1 LSLKFTNQIISVISA
16 NSIINISI
24 TIFRK
29 QNMKQQLKS
38 FLSAATL
45 AVALTATLMGC
56 SSGVKLD
63 VPVED
68 KTGIST
74 TGTGSGN
81 AANNG
86 LSNNGVATVDLGAGG
101 TGANGGPANVGKV
114 IYFDFDSYLVKPE
127 YASVINAHVQFL
139 ASRKTSK
146 ISVEGH
152 TDSSGG
158 REYNL
163 ALGQKRA
170 EAVRRA
176 MALSG
181 LNESQIEAVSFGKEK
196 PADLGGDDA
205 AAAKN
210 RRAEISYR

>member
-1 LSLKFTNQIISVISA
+1 
-16 NSIINISI
+16 
-24 TIFRK
+24 
-29 QNMKQQLKS
+29 MKHQFKS
-38 FLSAATL
+38 FFWTATAAVAFAATL
-45 AVALTATLMGC
+45 AGC

-63 VPVED
+63 TPVED
-68 KTGIST
+68 RVGIST
-74 TGTGSGN
+74 TTGAGAGAGMGASSVGN
-81 AANNG
+81 TG
-86 LSNNGVATVDLGAGG
+86 LASNTGVATVDLGSASSGSG
-101 TGANGGPANVGKV
+101 GGPANVGKI

-139 ASRKTSK
+139 ASRKMTK

-196 PADLGGDDA
+196 PADLGGDDV

>member
-1 LSLKFTNQIISVISA
+1 
-16 NSIINISI
+16 
-24 TIFRK
+24 
-29 QNMKQQLKS
+29 MKQQFKS
-38 FLSAATL
+38 FLIMATAAT
-45 AVALTATLMGC
+45 AFATLVGC
-56 SSGVKLD
+56 STGVKLD
-63 VPVED
+63 TPVED
-68 KTGIST
+68 RA
-74 TGTGSGN
+74 GTGSTLSAGMG
-81 AANNG
+81 AAGSGANSGQSANG
-86 LSNNGVATVDLGAGG
+86 GVATVDLANTGAGAG
-101 TGANGGPANVGKV
+101 GGPANVGKI

-127 YASVINAHVQFL
+127 YASVVNSHVQFL
-139 ASRKTSK
+139 SSRKTTK
-146 ISVEGH
+146 ITVEGH

-181 LNESQIEAVSFGKEK
+181 LSESQIEAVSFGKEK

>member
-1 LSLKFTNQIISVISA
+1 MSVI
-16 NSIINISI
+16 
-24 TIFRK
+24 IFRK
-29 QNMKQQLKS
+29 INMKQQLKS
-38 FLSAATL
+38 FL
-45 AVALTATLMGC
+45 LTATVAVAFAVGLAGC

-68 KTGIST
+68 KTGTST
-74 TGTGSGN
+74 TGSGSGTGS

-86 LSNNGVATVDLGAGG
+86 QGNSGGVATVDLSNTGS
-101 TGANGGPANVGKV
+101 GANGGPANVGKI

-139 ASRKTSK
+139 SSRKTTK

-196 PADLGGDDA
+196 PADSGGDEN

>member
-1 LSLKFTNQIISVISA
+1 
-16 NSIINISI
+16 
-24 TIFRK
+24 
-29 QNMKQQLKS
+29 MKQLKS
-38 FLSAATL
+38 FFSATTL
-45 AVALTATLMGC
+45 AVVLAVTLAGC

-74 TGTGSGN
+74 TGSGSGSG
-81 AANNG
+81 ANNG
-86 LSNNGVATVDLGAGG
+86 QGNNGGVTTVDLGNTSGG
-101 TGANGGPANVGKV
+101 TNGGPAGVGKI

-139 ASRKTSK
+139 SSRKTTK

-196 PADLGGDDA
+196 PADLGSDDT

>member
-1 LSLKFTNQIISVISA
+1 
-16 NSIINISI
+16 
-24 TIFRK
+24 
-29 QNMKQQLKS
+29 MKQQIKS
-38 FLSAATL
+38 FLLMASAAT
-45 AVALTATLMGC
+45 AFATLVGC
-56 SSGVKLD
+56 STGVKLD
-63 VPVED
+63 TPVED
-68 KTGIST
+68 RA
-74 TGTGSGN
+74 GTGSTLSAGLG
-81 AANNG
+81 AAGSGANTGQSTNG
-86 LSNNGVATVDLGAGG
+86 GVATVDLANNGAGAG
-101 TGANGGPANVGKV
+101 GGPANVGKI

-127 YASVINAHVQFL
+127 YASVVNSHVQFL
-139 ASRKTSK
+139 SSRKTTK
-146 ISVEGH
+146 ITVEGH

-181 LNESQIEAVSFGKEK
+181 LSESQIEAVSFGKEK

>member
-1 LSLKFTNQIISVISA
+1 
-16 NSIINISI
+16 
-24 TIFRK
+24 
-29 QNMKQQLKS
+29 MKQQLKS
-38 FLSAATL
+38 FLIMATAAT
-45 AVALTATLMGC
+45 AFATMVGC
-56 SSGVKLD
+56 STGVKLD
-63 VPVED
+63 TPVED
-68 KTGIST
+68 RA
-74 TGTGSGN
+74 GTGSSLSSGLGSTGSGAN
-81 AANNG
+81 SGQAAN
-86 LSNNGVATVDLGAGG
+86 SGVATVDLANAGAGAG
-101 TGANGGPANVGKV
+101 GGPANVGKI

-127 YASVINAHVQFL
+127 YASVVNAHVQFL
-139 ASRKTSK
+139 SSRKTTK
-146 ISVEGH
+146 ITVEGH

-181 LNESQIEAVSFGKEK
+181 LSESQIEAVSFGKEK

>member
-1 LSLKFTNQIISVISA
+1 
-16 NSIINISI
+16 
-24 TIFRK
+24 
-29 QNMKQQLKS
+29 MKQQLKS
-38 FLSAATL
+38 FFLVATVATAFAVTL
-45 AVALTATLMGC
+45 AGC
-56 SSGVKLD
+56 STGVKLD
-63 VPVED
+63 TPVED
-68 KTGIST
+68 RAGNST
-74 TGTGSGN
+74 TIGAGGTG
-81 AANNG
+81 ANTG
-86 LSNNGVATVDLGAGG
+86 AGAGGGVATVDLGN
-101 TGANGGPANVGKV
+101 TGAGAGGGPANVGKV

-152 TDSSGG
+152 TDSVGG

-181 LNESQIEAVSFGKEK
+181 LSESQIEAVSFGKEK

>member
-1 LSLKFTNQIISVISA
+1 
-16 NSIINISI
+16 
-24 TIFRK
+24 
-29 QNMKQQLKS
+29 MKQQLKS
-38 FLSAATL
+38 FFSATTL
-45 AVALTATLMGC
+45 AVVLAVTLAGC

-74 TGTGSGN
+74 IGSGSGSG
-81 AANNG
+81 ANNG
-86 LSNNGVATVDLGAGG
+86 QGSGVTTVDLGNTSGG
-101 TGANGGPANVGKV
+101 TNGGPAGVGKI

-139 ASRKTSK
+139 SSRKTSK

-196 PADLGGDDA
+196 PADLGGDET

>member
-1 LSLKFTNQIISVISA
+1 
-16 NSIINISI
+16 
-24 TIFRK
+24 
-29 QNMKQQLKS
+29 MKQKLKS
-38 FLSAATL
+38 FFITATVAVAFAATL
-45 AVALTATLMGC
+45 VGC

-63 VPVED
+63 TPVED
-68 KTGIST
+68 RAGNST
-74 TGTGSGN
+74 TTGAGAGTGANSGQ
-81 AANNG
+81 AANG
-86 LSNNGVATVDLGAGG
+86 GVATVDLGNTGG
-101 TGANGGPANVGKV
+101 ATGGGPANVGKI

-139 ASRKTSK
+139 ASRKTTK

-152 TDSSGG
+152 TDSAGG

-196 PADLGGDDA
+196 PADLGSDDT

>member
-1 LSLKFTNQIISVISA
+1 LGTAWQLKNQEQIRY
-16 NSIINISI
+16 NYF
-24 TIFRK
+24 FRRY
-29 QNMKQQLKS
+29 NMKQQLKS
-38 FLSAATL
+38 FQSFFVIATAAT
-45 AVALTATLMGC
+45 AFAALVGC
-56 SSGVKLD
+56 STGVKLD
-63 VPVED
+63 TPVED
-68 KTGIST
+68 RA
-74 TGTGSGN
+74 GTGSSSSTGMG
-81 AANNG
+81 AGGANNG
-86 LSNNGVATVDLGAGG
+86 QAASSGVATVDLANAGAGAG
-101 TGANGGPANVGKV
+101 GGPANVGKI

-127 YASVINAHVQFL
+127 YASVVNSHVQFL
-139 ASRKTSK
+139 SSRKTTK
-146 ISVEGH
+146 ITVEGH

-181 LNESQIEAVSFGKEK
+181 LSESQIEAVSFGKEK

>member
-1 LSLKFTNQIISVISA
+1 
-16 NSIINISI
+16 
-24 TIFRK
+24 
-29 QNMKQQLKS
+29 MKLQLKS
-38 FLSAATL
+38 FFSAATL
-45 AVALTATLMGC
+45 AVALAATLAGC

-63 VPVED
+63 APVED
-68 KTGIST
+68 KAGNST
-74 TGTGSGN
+74 MGAGN

-86 LSNNGVATVDLGAGG
+86 QGTNGNGVTTVDLGAGG
-101 TGANGGPANVGKV
+101 AGANGGPANVGKV

-127 YASVINAHVQFL
+127 YANVINAHVQFL
-139 ASRKTSK
+139 SSRKTTK

-152 TDSSGG
+152 TDASGG

-196 PADLGGDDA
+196 PADLGGDDT

>member
-1 LSLKFTNQIISVISA
+1 
-16 NSIINISI
+16 
-24 TIFRK
+24 
-29 QNMKQQLKS
+29 MKQQFKS
-38 FLSAATL
+38 FLIMA
-45 AVALTATLMGC
+45 TATAAFATMVGC
-56 SSGVKLD
+56 STGVKLD
-63 VPVED
+63 TPVED
-68 KTGIST
+68 RA
-74 TGTGSGN
+74 GTGSSLSAGMGAGSGAN
-81 AANNG
+81 SGQAAN
-86 LSNNGVATVDLGAGG
+86 SGVATVDLANAGAGAG
-101 TGANGGPANVGKV
+101 GGPANVGKI

-127 YASVINAHVQFL
+127 YASVVNSHVQFL
-139 ASRKTSK
+139 SSRKTTK
-146 ISVEGH
+146 ITVEGH

-181 LNESQIEAVSFGKEK
+181 LSESQIEAVSFGKEK
-196 PADLGGDDA
+196 PADLGGDDT

>member
-1 LSLKFTNQIISVISA
+1 
-16 NSIINISI
+16 
-24 TIFRK
+24 
-29 QNMKQQLKS
+29 MKQQLKS
-38 FLSAATL
+38 FILTATVAVAFAATL
-45 AVALTATLMGC
+45 VGC

-63 VPVED
+63 APVED
-68 KTGIST
+68 RSGNST
-74 TGTGSGN
+74 SMGVGTGAGTGMGTGAGTNSGL
-81 AANNG
+81 A
-86 LSNNGVATVDLGAGG
+86 SNSGVATVDLGNTSVGAG
-101 TGANGGPANVGKV
+101 GGPANVGKI

-127 YASVINAHVQFL
+127 YAPVINAHVQFL
-139 ASRKTSK
+139 ASRKTTK
-146 ISVEGH
+146 ITVEGH
-152 TDSSGG
+152 TDSAGG

>member
-1 LSLKFTNQIISVISA
+1 
-16 NSIINISI
+16 
-24 TIFRK
+24 
-29 QNMKQQLKS
+29 MKQLKS
-38 FLSAATL
+38 FFSTTTL
-45 AVALTATLMGC
+45 AVVLAITMAGC

-74 TGTGSGN
+74 MGSGAGSGGGAN
-81 AANNG
+81 GGQVNNG
-86 LSNNGVATVDLGAGG
+86 GVTTVDLGNTSG
-101 TGANGGPANVGKV
+101 GANGGPANVSKT

-139 ASRKTSK
+139 ANRKNTK

-196 PADLGGDDA
+196 PADLGSDDA

>member
-1 LSLKFTNQIISVISA
+1 
-16 NSIINISI
+16 
-24 TIFRK
+24 
-29 QNMKQQLKS
+29 MKQHLKS
-38 FLSAATL
+38 FFSASTLAVVLAATL
-45 AVALTATLMGC
+45 AGC

-68 KTGIST
+68 KAGMST
-74 TGTGSGN
+74 TGMGTGSG
-81 AANNG
+81 ANNG
-86 LSNNGVATVDLGAGG
+86 QGGVSTGNGNGVTTVDLGAGG
-101 TGANGGPANVGKV
+101 TGANGGPVNVGKI

-139 ASRKTSK
+139 ASRKTTK

-196 PADLGGDDA
+196 PADLTGDET

>member
-1 LSLKFTNQIISVISA
+1 
-16 NSIINISI
+16 
-24 TIFRK
+24 
-29 QNMKQQLKS
+29 MKQQLKS
-38 FLSAATL
+38 LFSAATL
-45 AVALTATLMGC
+45 AIVLAVSLAGC

-63 VPVED
+63 TPVED
-68 KTGIST
+68 KAGISAA
-74 TGTGSGN
+74 GMGSGGG

-86 LSNNGVATVDLGAGG
+86 LGNSGSGVATVDLGAGG
-101 TGANGGPANVGKV
+101 AGDSGGPANVGKV

-139 ASRKTSK
+139 ASRKTTK

-152 TDSSGG
+152 TDASGG

-181 LNESQIEAVSFGKEK
+181 LSESQIEAVSFGKEK
-196 PADLGGDDA
+196 PADLGGDET

>member
-1 LSLKFTNQIISVISA
+1 
-16 NSIINISI
+16 
-24 TIFRK
+24 
-29 QNMKQQLKS
+29 MKQQFKS
-38 FLSAATL
+38 FLIMATAAT
-45 AVALTATLMGC
+45 AFATMVGC
-56 SSGVKLD
+56 STGVKLD
-63 VPVED
+63 TPVED
-68 KTGIST
+68 RA
-74 TGTGSGN
+74 GTGSSLSSGLGSTGSGAN
-81 AANNG
+81 SGQAAN
-86 LSNNGVATVDLGAGG
+86 SGVATVDLANAGAGAG
-101 TGANGGPANVGKV
+101 GGPANVGKI

-127 YASVINAHVQFL
+127 YASVVNAHVQFL
-139 ASRKTSK
+139 SSRKTTK
-146 ISVEGH
+146 ITVEGH

-181 LNESQIEAVSFGKEK
+181 LSESQIEAVSFGKEK

>member
-1 LSLKFTNQIISVISA
+1 
-16 NSIINISI
+16 
-24 TIFRK
+24 
-29 QNMKQQLKS
+29 MKQQLKS
-38 FLSAATL
+38 FLIMATAAT
-45 AVALTATLMGC
+45 AFATLVGC
-56 SSGVKLD
+56 STGVKLD
-63 VPVED
+63 TPVED
-68 KTGIST
+68 RA
-74 TGTGSGN
+74 GTGSSLSSGLG
-81 AANNG
+81 ATGAGANTGQSAN
-86 LSNNGVATVDLGAGG
+86 SGVATVDLANAGAGAG
-101 TGANGGPANVGKV
+101 GGPANVGKI

-127 YASVINAHVQFL
+127 YASVVNAHVQFL
-139 ASRKTSK
+139 SSRKTSK
-146 ISVEGH
+146 ITVEGH

-181 LNESQIEAVSFGKEK
+181 LSESQIEAVSFGKEK

>member
-1 LSLKFTNQIISVISA
+1 
-16 NSIINISI
+16 
-24 TIFRK
+24 
-29 QNMKQQLKS
+29 MKQQFKS
-38 FLSAATL
+38 FFTTVIAAT
-45 AVALTATLMGC
+45 AFATMVGC
-56 SSGVKLD
+56 STGVKLD
-63 VPVED
+63 TPVED
-68 KTGIST
+68 R
-74 TGTGSGN
+74 TGSALGAGMGGGAGSGAN
-81 AANNG
+81 SGQAANG
-86 LSNNGVATVDLGAGG
+86 GVATVDLANTAAGAG
-101 TGANGGPANVGKV
+101 GGPANVGKI

-127 YASVINAHVQFL
+127 YASVVNAHVQFL
-139 ASRKTSK
+139 SSRKTSK

-181 LNESQIEAVSFGKEK
+181 LSESQIEAVSFGKEK

>member
-1 LSLKFTNQIISVISA
+1 
-16 NSIINISI
+16 
-24 TIFRK
+24 
-29 QNMKQQLKS
+29 MKQQLKS
-38 FLSAATL
+38 FLILATAAT
-45 AVALTATLMGC
+45 AFATMVGC
-56 SSGVKLD
+56 STGVKLD
-63 VPVED
+63 TPVED
-68 KTGIST
+68 RA
-74 TGTGSGN
+74 GTGSSLSSGLGSTGSGAN
-81 AANNG
+81 SGQAAN
-86 LSNNGVATVDLGAGG
+86 SGVATVDLANAGAGAG
-101 TGANGGPANVGKV
+101 GGPANVGKI

-127 YASVINAHVQFL
+127 YASVVNAHVQFL
-139 ASRKTSK
+139 SSRKTTK
-146 ISVEGH
+146 ITVEGH

-181 LNESQIEAVSFGKEK
+181 LSESQIEAVSFGKEK

>member
-1 LSLKFTNQIISVISA
+1 
-16 NSIINISI
+16 
-24 TIFRK
+24 
-29 QNMKQQLKS
+29 MKQQLKS
-38 FLSAATL
+38 FFSAATL
-45 AVALTATLMGC
+45 AVALAATLAGC

-63 VPVED
+63 TPVED
-68 KTGIST
+68 KAGIST
-74 TGTGSGN
+74 SGMGSGN
-81 AANNG
+81 GNGANNG
-86 LSNNGVATVDLGAGG
+86 QGINGNGVTTVDLGAGG
-101 TGANGGPANVGKV
+101 TGANGGPANVGKI

-127 YASVINAHVQFL
+127 YTNVINAHVQFL
-139 ASRKTSK
+139 SSRKTTK

-196 PADLGGDDA
+196 PADLGGDDT

>member
-1 LSLKFTNQIISVISA
+1 
-16 NSIINISI
+16 
-24 TIFRK
+24 
-29 QNMKQQLKS
+29 MKQQVKS
-38 FLSAATL
+38 FLSTATVAVALAATL
-45 AVALTATLMGC
+45 VGC

-68 KTGIST
+68 KTGIAT
-74 TGTGSGN
+74 TAGMGSGSGSN
-81 AANNG
+81 SNQGSGSN
-86 LSNNGVATVDLGAGG
+86 SNNGVTTVDLGAGG
-101 TGANGGPANVGKV
+101 SGANGGPVNVGKV

-139 ASRKTSK
+139 SSRKTTK

-196 PADLGGDDA
+196 PADLAGDET

>member
-1 LSLKFTNQIISVISA
+1 
-16 NSIINISI
+16 
-24 TIFRK
+24 
-29 QNMKQQLKS
+29 MKQQLKS
-38 FLSAATL
+38 FF
-45 AVALTATLMGC
+45 LTATVAVAFAASLVGC

-63 VPVED
+63 TPVED
-68 KTGIST
+68 RAGNST
-74 TGTGSGN
+74 TTGAGTGAGTSANSGQ
-81 AANNG
+81 AANG
-86 LSNNGVATVDLGAGG
+86 GVATVDLGNTGSG
-101 TGANGGPANVGKV
+101 TGGGPANVGKI

-127 YASVINAHVQFL
+127 YAPVINAHVQFL
-139 ASRKTSK
+139 ASRKNTK
-146 ISVEGH
+146 ITVEGH
-152 TDSSGG
+152 TDSAGG

>member
-1 LSLKFTNQIISVISA
+1 
-16 NSIINISI
+16 
-24 TIFRK
+24 
-29 QNMKQQLKS
+29 MKQQFKS
-38 FLSAATL
+38 FLIMATAAT
-45 AVALTATLMGC
+45 AFATLVGC
-56 SSGVKLD
+56 STGVKLD
-63 VPVED
+63 TPVED
-68 KTGIST
+68 RA
-74 TGTGSGN
+74 GTGSTLSAGMG
-81 AANNG
+81 AAGSGANTGQSANG
-86 LSNNGVATVDLGAGG
+86 GVATVDLANTGAGAG
-101 TGANGGPANVGKV
+101 GGPANVGKI

-127 YASVINAHVQFL
+127 YASVVNSHVQFL
-139 ASRKTSK
+139 SSKKTTK
-146 ISVEGH
+146 ITVEGH

-181 LNESQIEAVSFGKEK
+181 LSESQIEAVSFGKEK

>member
-1 LSLKFTNQIISVISA
+1 MNKNFKSLLSV
-16 NSIINISI
+16 
-24 TIFRK
+24 
-29 QNMKQQLKS
+29 
-38 FLSAATL
+38 ATL
-45 AVALTATLMGC
+45 AIALVATIAGC

-63 VPVED
+63 VPVEE
-68 KTGIST
+68 KAGIST
-74 TGTGSGN
+74 TGMVSGSGV
-81 AANNG
+81 NNG
-86 LSNNGVATVDLGAGG
+86 QGSSNIGNNGKDVTTVDLGTGG
-101 TGANGGPANVGKV
+101 VGVSGGPVNVGKV

-127 YASVINAHVQFL
+127 YVTLINSHVQFL
-139 ASRKTSK
+139 SNRKTIK

-196 PADLGGDDA
+196 PADLTGDDA

-210 RRAEISYR
+210 RRVEISYR

>member
-1 LSLKFTNQIISVISA
+1 
-16 NSIINISI
+16 
-24 TIFRK
+24 
-29 QNMKQQLKS
+29 MKQQLKS
-38 FLSAATL
+38 FLIMATAAT
-45 AVALTATLMGC
+45 AFATMVGC
-56 SSGVKLD
+56 STGVKLD
-63 VPVED
+63 TPVED
-68 KTGIST
+68 RAGAGSSLSAGMG
-74 TGTGSGN
+74 GTGAG
-81 AANNG
+81 ANTGQSAN
-86 LSNNGVATVDLGAGG
+86 SGVATVDLANTGVGAG
-101 TGANGGPANVGKV
+101 GGPANVGKI

-127 YASVINAHVQFL
+127 YASVVNAHVQFL
-139 ASRKTSK
+139 TSRKTSK
-146 ISVEGH
+146 ITVEGH

-181 LNESQIEAVSFGKEK
+181 LSESQIEAVSFGKEK

-210 RRAEISYR
+210 RRAEIRYR

>member
-1 LSLKFTNQIISVISA
+1 
-16 NSIINISI
+16 
-24 TIFRK
+24 
-29 QNMKQQLKS
+29 MKQQFKS
-38 FLSAATL
+38 FISATTL
-45 AVALTATLMGC
+45 AIVLAAGLTAC

-63 VPVED
+63 TPVED
-68 KTGIST
+68 KAGIAT
-74 TGTGSGN
+74 TNGMGTGSG
-81 AANNG
+81 ANGQGSNG
-86 LSNNGVATVDLGAGG
+86 SGVTTVDLGAGG
-101 TGANGGPANVGKV
+101 VNANGGPTNVGKV

-139 ASRKTSK
+139 ASRKTTK

-152 TDSSGG
+152 TDASGG

-196 PADLGGDDA
+196 PADLAGDET

>member
-1 LSLKFTNQIISVISA
+1 
-16 NSIINISI
+16 
-24 TIFRK
+24 
-29 QNMKQQLKS
+29 MKQQLKS
-38 FLSAATL
+38 FFITATVVIAFAATL
-45 AVALTATLMGC
+45 VGC

-63 VPVED
+63 TPVED
-68 KTGIST
+68 RAGNST
-74 TGTGSGN
+74 TIAAGAGAGTGANSGQ
-81 AANNG
+81 AANG
-86 LSNNGVATVDLGAGG
+86 GVATVDLGNTGG
-101 TGANGGPANVGKV
+101 TTGGGPANVGKI

-139 ASRKTSK
+139 ANRKTTK

-196 PADLGGDDA
+196 PADLGGDDT

>member
-1 LSLKFTNQIISVISA
+1 LGAAEQLTVNFLSIKFSV
-16 NSIINISI
+16 

-29 QNMKQQLKS
+29 TTMKLQLKS
-38 FLSAATL
+38 FFSAATL
-45 AVALTATLMGC
+45 AVALAATLAGC

-63 VPVED
+63 TPVED
-68 KTGIST
+68 KAGNST
-74 TGTGSGN
+74 MGAGN
-81 AANNG
+81 GANNG
-86 LSNNGVATVDLGAGG
+86 QGTNGNGVTTVDLGAGG
-101 TGANGGPANVGKV
+101 AGANGGPANVGKV

-139 ASRKTSK
+139 SSRKTTK

-196 PADLGGDDA
+196 PADLGGDDT